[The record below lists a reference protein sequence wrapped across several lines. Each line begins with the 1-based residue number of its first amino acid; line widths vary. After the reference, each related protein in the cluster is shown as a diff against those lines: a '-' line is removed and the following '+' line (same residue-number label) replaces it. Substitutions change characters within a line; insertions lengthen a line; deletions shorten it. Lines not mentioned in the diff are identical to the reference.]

1 MKPQRRAQA
10 KPVQVF
16 LPLALQLKGGRKT
29 IISPVP
35 LSQVAPRKP
44 SFDNAMIKAVARAFS
59 WRGRIEQGEF
69 QSITELA
76 KAERVNPSYACR
88 LLRLTLLAPDIV
100 QAIVDG
106 THNAELTLR
115 RLLQPFPMRW
125 QAQRE
130 LFCFTGA
137 VPPLAQ
143 PHNNSVR
150 FC

>member
-1 MKPQRRAQA
+1 MKPQRRAQG
-10 KPVQVF
+10 KPIQVF

-35 LSQVAPRKP
+35 LWQVVPRKH

-106 THNAELTLR
+106 THNAD
-115 RLLQPFPMRW
+115 
-125 QAQRE
+125 
-130 LFCFTGA
+130 
-137 VPPLAQ
+137 
-143 PHNNSVR
+143 
-150 FC
+150 

>member
-1 MKPQRRAQA
+1 M
-10 KPVQVF
+10 PVRVF

-35 LSQVAPRKP
+35 LWQVVPRKR

-100 QAIVDG
+100 QAVVDG

-150 FC
+150 FG